1 MSEKNSHTFADNLN
15 ITWTIASKDIVDALR
30 NKVVVSMIIML
41 SIMLL
46 VPKML
51 PLIFEQ
57 PQIVL
62 PVYDMGNSSLV
73 AELRN
78 NPDISVQEQRS
89 EQELHTALCGAIYP
103 LIGLRIPADFDQLL
117 AAGKQ
122 VEFQGYVCW
131 SKRHQVSDLQPIL
144 EEILSQSLD
153 IPVIIH
159 IEGNIVYPP
168 SNGVL
173 PLSLATINSVLMILI
188 MGIFLV
194 PSLLF
199 EEKETKTMQA
209 LLVSPASIGQVVV
222 GKALAG
228 SFYILVTAVMIF
240 AISWVDVIHWDMAIL
255 FVISG
260 GFFSVAVGLV
270 LGSFYEKQQDM
281 VGWIMILLLLLVGVI
296 LVKMLGIELPALVN
310 TDGVG
315 ERVDIVVRVVV
326 TEGGLGRAVEV
337 LAVHEGHGSFDSWFG
352 GHGLKNNPARG
363 RCRRVER
370 GVSKILRSRLAKK
383 HSKSTARVNAANPVS

>member
-1 MSEKNSHTFADNLN
+1 MSDKNRHTLADNLN
-15 ITWTIASKDIVDALR
+15 ITWTIASKDVVDALR

-41 SIMLL
+41 SIILL

-57 PQIVL
+57 SQTVL

-78 NPDISVQEQRS
+78 NPDISVQGLRS
-89 EQELHTALCGAIYP
+89 EQEFHTALCGAVYP

-117 AAGKQ
+117 AAEKQ

-131 SKRHQVSDLQPIL
+131 SKRYQVSDLQPIL
-144 EEILSQSLD
+144 EEILSQSLGL
-153 IPVIIH
+153 PVTIH

-168 SNGVL
+168 SSGVL
-173 PLSLATINSVLMILI
+173 SLSLASINSVLMILT

-209 LLVSPASIGQVVV
+209 LLVSPASIGQVVI

-228 SFYILVTAVMIF
+228 SVYILVTAVMIF
-240 AISWVDVIHWDMAIL
+240 AISWADVVHWDMVML
-255 FVISG
+255 FVIG
-260 GFFSVAVGLV
+260 GGIFSVAVGLV

-281 VGWIMILLLLLVGVI
+281 VGWMTALLLLMVGAI
-296 LVKMLGIELPALVN
+296 IVKVLGVELPALVKN
-310 TDGVG
+310 ILPWVPSVALAEICRAAFSEAVPVT
-315 ERVDIVVRVVV
+315 RVLNNLWIVLSVSLPLYAIVIWKVR
-326 TEGGLGRAVEV
+326 
-337 LAVHEGHGSFDSWFG
+337 
-352 GHGLKNNPARG
+352 
-363 RCRRVER
+363 
-370 GVSKILRSRLAKK
+370 RSDR
-383 HSKSTARVNAANPVS
+383 

>member
-1 MSEKNSHTFADNLN
+1 MLKEDRHTLADNLN

-41 SIMLL
+41 SILLL

-57 PQIVL
+57 SQTVL

-73 AELRN
+73 EELRN
-78 NPDISVQEQRS
+78 NHGISVQKLHS
-89 EQELHTALCGAIYP
+89 EQELYTALCDAVFP
-103 LIGLRIPADFDQLL
+103 LIGLRIPADLDQHL
-117 AAGKQ
+117 AARKQ

-131 SKRHQVSDLQPIL
+131 SKRYQVSELQPKL
-144 EEILSQSLD
+144 EEMLSQALALPVD
-153 IPVIIH
+153 IH
-159 IEGNIVYPP
+159 TEGNIAYPP

-173 PLSLATINSVLMILI
+173 SLSLATINSVLMILM

-199 EEKETKTMQA
+199 DEKETKTMQA
-209 LLVSPASIGQVVV
+209 LLVSPASIGQVVI

-240 AISWVDVIHWDMAIL
+240 AISWAGVIHWDMVML
-255 FVISG
+255 FVIAG

-281 VGWIMILLLLLVGVI
+281 VGWMTAILLLLVGAIV
-296 LVKMLGIELPALVN
+296 VKMLGVELPVLVESILPWVPSVALENICWAAFSETVPITRVLTDLLIVLSVSLPLYALV
-310 TDGVG
+310 
-315 ERVDIVVRVVV
+315 IWKVR
-326 TEGGLGRAVEV
+326 
-337 LAVHEGHGSFDSWFG
+337 
-352 GHGLKNNPARG
+352 
-363 RCRRVER
+363 
-370 GVSKILRSRLAKK
+370 RSDR
-383 HSKSTARVNAANPVS
+383 

>member
-1 MSEKNSHTFADNLN
+1 MSKENRHSIAEYLN
-15 ITWTIASKDIVDALR
+15 IIWTIASKDIVDALR
-30 NKVVVSMIIML
+30 NKLVVSMIIIL

-57 PQIVL
+57 PQTVL

-78 NPDISVQEQRS
+78 NPDILVQRLHS
-89 EQELHTALCGAIYP
+89 EQELHTALCDAVFP
-103 LIGLRIPADFDQLL
+103 LIGLRIPAGFDQHLT
-117 AAGKQ
+117 AGKQ

-131 SKRHQVSDLQPIL
+131 SKRTQVSELHPIL
-144 EEILSQSLD
+144 EEILSESLD
-153 IPVIIH
+153 LPVTIH

-168 SNGVL
+168 SSGVL
-173 PLSLATINSVLMILI
+173 SLSLATINSVLMLLN

-194 PSLLF
+194 PNLLF

-209 LLVSPASIGQVVV
+209 LLVSPASIGQVVI

-240 AISWVDVIHWDMAIL
+240 AISWADVIHWDIVML
-255 FVISG
+255 FVIG
-260 GFFSVAVGLV
+260 GGIFSVAVGLV

-281 VGWIMILLLLLVGVI
+281 VGWMTALLLLLVGAIV
-296 LVKMLGIELPALVN
+296 VTMLGVELPALVKN
-310 TDGVG
+310 ILPWVPSVALAEICRAAFSEIVPVT
-315 ERVDIVVRVVV
+315 RVLNDLWIVLSVSLTLYATVIWKVR
-326 TEGGLGRAVEV
+326 
-337 LAVHEGHGSFDSWFG
+337 
-352 GHGLKNNPARG
+352 
-363 RCRRVER
+363 
-370 GVSKILRSRLAKK
+370 RSDR
-383 HSKSTARVNAANPVS
+383 

>member
-1 MSEKNSHTFADNLN
+1 MSKPTVEYLRDSVN
-15 ITWTIASKDIVDALR
+15 IIWTIASKDIVDALK

-57 PQIVL
+57 SQTVL
-62 PVYDMGNSSLV
+62 PVYDMGDSSLV

-78 NPDISVQEQRS
+78 NPDISVQGLRT
-89 EQELHTALCGAIYP
+89 EQELRTVLCGGVYP

-117 AAGKQ
+117 VAEKQ

-131 SKRHQVSDLQPIL
+131 SKRYQVSEWQPKL
-144 EEILSQSLD
+144 EEMLSQALAL
-153 IPVIIH
+153 PVTIR
-159 IEGNIVYPP
+159 IEGNIAYPP
-168 SNGVL
+168 SSGVL
-173 PLSLATINSVLMILI
+173 SLSLATINSVLMILM

-209 LLVSPASIGQVVV
+209 LLVSPASIGQVVI

-228 SFYILVTAVMIF
+228 SFYILVAAVMMF
-240 AISWVDVIHWDMAIL
+240 TISWADVIHWDMVML
-255 FVISG
+255 FVIAG
-260 GFFSVAVGLV
+260 GVFSVAVGLV

-281 VGWIMILLLLLVGVI
+281 VGWMTALLLLLVGAIV
-296 LVKMLGIELPALVN
+296 VKMLGVELPALVEN
-310 TDGVG
+310 ILPWVPSVALAEICRTAFSDTVPVT
-315 ERVDIVVRVVV
+315 RILPDMWIVLSVSLPLYALVIWKVR
-326 TEGGLGRAVEV
+326 
-337 LAVHEGHGSFDSWFG
+337 
-352 GHGLKNNPARG
+352 
-363 RCRRVER
+363 
-370 GVSKILRSRLAKK
+370 RSD
-383 HSKSTARVNAANPVS
+383 H